1 MSNIGDSAAMS
12 FIPNTCLSHCLCR
25 CLWSVFLVSLG
36 LQQTNKTK
44 TNTQLYRDCL
54 RLVRHVAPGDSPKSM
69 ALRATVRAQFAQN
82 RHEDDPHRI
91 ETQKA
96 SAVRALANYMLY
108 ESGAKDKHIS
118 QAMTQYNNDNNQTHN
133 QNPTTAQQH
142 TNQQQQQQQTSDSS
156 SATR

>member
-1 MSNIGDSAAMS
+1 M
-12 FIPNTCLSHCLCR
+12 
-25 CLWSVFLVSLG
+25 
-36 LQQTNKTK
+36 
-44 TNTQLYRDCL
+44 

-118 QAMTQYNNDNNQTHN
+118 QAMTQYNNNNNNDNQAHN

-142 TNQQQQQQQTSDSS
+142 THHHQETSDSS